1 MTSDKLNDSNQNT
14 AANNGLPTPVLS
26 LSDNVSAESQLR
38 MKKTAAAVDVAGVIF
53 DQATTRVHEFH
64 RAISDKPLA
73 VVNAG
78 LGQLAKPVTALHN
91 GITDLVYG
99 SVRVL
104 GKGLFTAGAATLKAA
119 SPFVNFSPATPAYDK
134 NLNAVASA
142 VSGIVGDQL
151 AAGKSALA
159 PELGFYHAQQK
170 LALNTAAL
178 AQAYPEA
185 SEHLVVFVHGLC
197 CNEDSWW
204 MFSNPAS
211 PSAQKGSY
219 GDHLESLGGRSAL
232 YVRYNTGLTVKTN
245 GRRLKRELEALV
257 AQWPVPV
264 KRVTLV
270 GHSMGGLVSRV
281 VLDQA
286 IGTKSPLVALL
297 QDVVC
302 IGSPHEGSPLA
313 RVSAKGET
321 LFDIFDLSRPVSK
334 VLGVRSKGVRN
345 LEQGLGTTPV
355 TQYLGVKFHLLGS
368 TIGTFEQPKL
378 ADTIGDGLV
387 RITSSLSADGRP
399 ESLVAYERTNHM
411 QLLNDAKIRAKLEEL
426 TGIA

>member
-1 MTSDKLNDSNQNT
+1 
-14 AANNGLPTPVLS
+14 
-26 LSDNVSAESQLR
+26 
-38 MKKTAAAVDVAGVIF
+38 
-53 DQATTRVHEFH
+53 
-64 RAISDKPLA
+64 
-73 VVNAG
+73 
-78 LGQLAKPVTALHN
+78 
-91 GITDLVYG
+91 
-99 SVRVL
+99 
-104 GKGLFTAGAATLKAA
+104 LFTAGAATLKAA

-134 NLNAVASA
+134 NLSAVASA
-142 VSGIVGDQL
+142 VSGLVGDQL

-159 PELGFYHAQQK
+159 PELGFYLAHQK

-178 AQAYPEA
+178 AQAFPEA

-197 CNEDSWW
+197 CNEDCWW

-270 GHSMGGLVSRV
+270 GHSMGGLVSRI

-286 IGTKSPLVALL
+286 IGTKSPLVGLI

-302 IGSPHEGSPLA
+302 LGSPHEGAPLA

-355 TQYLGVKFHLLGS
+355 TQYLGVKCHLLGS
-368 TIGTFEQPKL
+368 TIGTFDQPKL
-378 ADTIGDGLV
+378 ADSIGDGLV
-387 RITSSLSADGRP
+387 QITSSLSADGRP

-411 QLLNDAKIRAKLEEL
+411 QLLNDAKIRIKLEEL
-426 TGIA
+426 TSIA